1 MVHGLLGARDRTHF
15 FEDLAAVANA
25 GRGLDGGG
33 GGRVALDLL
42 VVAGRATQ
50 REGLPLVIGRGR
62 LLFADVRRERG
73 LVGGDLVDFVFEV
86 FAIANGRVG
95 LLGIRGNGHLFSAFH
110 SLFSEHERDRVLP
123 TACLGKPVLEGL
135 DFALRGGNCRGS
147 RCGSQGCFRL

>member
-1 MVHGLLGARDRTHF
+1 MKICYASDLHLEHDSNFTINDTGDVFILAGDILPIVHVNKPKYAHF

-73 LVGGDLVDFVFEV
+73 LVGGDLVNLVFEV

-95 LLGIRGNGHLFSAFH
+95 LLGIRGDGH
-110 SLFSEHERDRVLP
+110 
-123 TACLGKPVLEGL
+123 
-135 DFALRGGNCRGS
+135 
-147 RCGSQGCFRL
+147 